1 MTRCAENDCVKIMCV
16 ISCLWII
23 GWPLKMMLG
32 YEDDSSLTAYYRR
45 VGAVVLMIF
54 CVHRMQAHAVSAA

>member
-23 GWPLKMMLG
+23 GWPLKLMLG
-32 YEDDSSLTAYYRR
+32 YEDNSSLTAYYRHSPFAACISL
-45 VGAVVLMIF
+45 VFALLNVPA
-54 CVHRMQAHAVSAA
+54 AH